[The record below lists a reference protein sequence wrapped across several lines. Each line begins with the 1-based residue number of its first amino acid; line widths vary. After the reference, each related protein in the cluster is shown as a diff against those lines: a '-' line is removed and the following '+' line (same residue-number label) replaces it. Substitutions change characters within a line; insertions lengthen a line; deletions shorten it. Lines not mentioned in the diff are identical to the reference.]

1 MYSERMVVTIPGVE
15 TMDIPVRA
23 DIAAQIDSIAL
34 ARHVSCDGALADL
47 LCDAITA
54 YEDAFL
60 DLPCRFQ
67 QSTDPAESEQ
77 VPYNGGTSGRIR

>member
-1 MYSERMVVTIPGVE
+1 MYSERMAVTIPASRPW
-15 TMDIPVRA
+15 TSLSA